1 PRGVPPQRLRHA
13 PGHDGDGGGRR
24 GGPAGAG
31 SYRLLPAARNPDA
44 LAPAAAERPEV
55 SGALRPSL
63 AYGRMDRGGRGGGGM
78 RERGELRIPF
88 DTLSSQARASDPD
101 FSIWV
106 EANAGSGKT
115 FVLTHRVLRLLLAGV
130 RPQSILCLTYTKAA
144 AAEMRKR
151 VGARLAQWAV
161 AGQGELLADIER
173 LTGAAPSAELLDEAR
188 TLFARALETPGGLRI
203 LTIHAFCEA
212 VLHRFPIEAGVP
224 FDFAVI
230 EEERQVQMVLS
241 ARESVLAEGLRGGAH
256 AEAVE
261 VLFGLLSDDAIAKA
275 INSAL
280 AEGARLKPVLADSA
294 GAKRRLRDLVGHDG
308 TSAEAILEGV
318 LA

>member
-63 AYGRMDRGGRGGGGM
+63 AHGRMDRGGRGGGGM
-78 RERGELRIPF
+78 SERGELRIPF
-88 DTLSSQARASDPD
+88 DTLSSQARAGNPD
-101 FSIWV
+101 YSIWV

-115 FVLTHRVLRLLLAGV
+115 FVLTNRVLRLLLAGV

-151 VGARLAQWAV
+151 VGARLAEWAV
-161 AGQGELLADIER
+161 DDAATLRDKLEK
-173 LTGAAPSAELLDEAR
+173 LTGRDPSPAQIEDAR
-188 TLFARALETPGGLRI
+188 TLFAKALETPGGLRI

-224 FDFAVI
+224 FDFSVI
-230 EEERQVQMVLS
+230 EEDRQVNMLLA
-241 ARESVLAEGLRGGAH
+241 ARQSVLAEGLRGGAN
-256 AEAVE
+256 AAAVE
-261 VLFGLLSDDAIAKA
+261 TLFGLISDHAI
-275 INSAL
+275 
-280 AEGARLKPVLADSA
+280 
-294 GAKRRLRDLVGHDG
+294 
-308 TSAEAILEGV
+308 AEAIGAALGEG
-318 LA
+318 A